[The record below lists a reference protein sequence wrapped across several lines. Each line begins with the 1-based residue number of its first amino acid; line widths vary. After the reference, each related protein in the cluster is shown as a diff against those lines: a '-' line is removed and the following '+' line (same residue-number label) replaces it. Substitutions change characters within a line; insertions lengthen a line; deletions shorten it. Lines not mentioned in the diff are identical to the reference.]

1 MFRFIKFNLIY
12 FEFEYFFNKKYF
24 SYLMGL
30 FRGGIILLLGIVA
43 INILDSGVLKL
54 DKVPILGKN
63 INKYIEKQKHYFI
76 VIVLALVHIIL

>member
-1 MFRFIKFNLIY
+1 
-12 FEFEYFFNKKYF
+12 
-24 SYLMGL
+24 MGL